1 MLKRKIPEIVLFFDM
16 EWVPCAAAAR
26 RLYDLPPGTPDL
38 EAIKRLWKEHG
49 AETEQDRPFVKYLF
63 SRIVSIAFL
72 SRKIVFKDGE
82 ERPEFGLNS
91 LPKLP
96 VETTDVDEAH
106 LIERFLSWIGE
117 RRPQLVGYNSYA
129 ADVQVL
135 IQRGLIN
142 EVSAPMFCRRP
153 ENKWDPGDYFGRWDN
168 EEHLDLLKLFSNGKM
183 TPKLNDMARLCGFPG
198 KLDING
204 EHVVDL
210 WLQGD
215 LTRIVEY
222 NQIDVLNTYLLWLR
236 VVHFCGKMKE
246 EAYMN
251 ETEEFRYFLEAES
264 QKPEKQFIAKF
275 LEKWEM

>member
-1 MLKRKIPEIVLFFDM
+1 
-16 EWVPCAAAAR
+16 
-26 RLYDLPPGTPDL
+26 
-38 EAIKRLWKEHG
+38 
-49 AETEQDRPFVKYLF
+49 
-63 SRIVSIAFL
+63 
-72 SRKIVFKDGE
+72 
-82 ERPEFGLNS
+82 
-91 LPKLP
+91 
-96 VETTDVDEAH
+96 
-106 LIERFLSWIGE
+106 
-117 RRPQLVGYNSYA
+117 
-129 ADVQVL
+129 
-135 IQRGLIN
+135 LIN